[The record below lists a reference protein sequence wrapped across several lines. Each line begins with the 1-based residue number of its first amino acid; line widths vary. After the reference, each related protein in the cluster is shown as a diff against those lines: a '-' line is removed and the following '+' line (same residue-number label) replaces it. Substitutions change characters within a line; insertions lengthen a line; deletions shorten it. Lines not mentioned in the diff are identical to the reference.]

1 MHNPLMALEFT
12 ASYVKD
18 SLDVL
23 RYYKHL
29 AEGAI
34 EQVPDEMLA
43 TAPDGESNSIATIVK
58 HLSGNMQ
65 SRWKDFLTTD
75 GEARAQSRR
84 RVRAPLSGTR
94 RNDGGVECRLVGA
107 FRRSRGTH

>member
-18 SLDVL
+18 SLDIL

-34 EQVPDEMLA
+34 AQVPDEMLA

-58 HLSGNMQ
+58 HLSGNVL

-75 GEARAQSRR
+75 GEKPWRNRDAEFEKPFLTRAEMMAAWNAGWSE
-84 RVRAPLSGTR
+84 LF
-94 RNDGGVECRLVGA
+94 GA
-107 FRRSRGTH
+107 LTG